1 MCVCDLTRACL
12 FLNTISPNPESLA
25 NNISFDL
32 TKCFL
37 SRFERA
43 FCYDAFPVHRTM
55 FFKQASDSI
64 GRPRPFAARVS
75 FSQNFQADLQAAD
88 GTHARTH
95 AHLHKLLNTRHCS
108 TACDSRYVTCYKE
121 QRRSNNVIIVSLCI
135 QESGEKH
142 TQESR
147 IRRGCLYLFCTIQCA
162 RGCKGATE
170 IYPHRTFV
178 LPFLSFFF
186 FFLLD
191 RHSTCAPVISRLPST
206 GHRTPRKHRLETAS
220 LFPFYSK
227 EIPMAHDDTRTY
239 THKVRRNYQT
249 LLVNL
254 FSRLR
259 HCRACQSNVRYPF
272 CQQRSSISPYLY
284 DFQKQSR

>member
-1 MCVCDLTRACL
+1 MSRVIRNNDDRITLSSLVSVYKKAVKSTRKSHAFDAVACICFVRYNVPEVVKVPLRYIRIVLSYFL
-12 FLNTISPNPESLA
+12 FSL
-25 NNISFDL
+25 S
-32 TKCFL
+32 
-37 SRFERA
+37 
-43 FCYDAFPVHRTM
+43 
-55 FFKQASDSI
+55 
-64 GRPRPFAARVS
+64 
-75 FSQNFQADLQAAD
+75 
-88 GTHARTH
+88 
-95 AHLHKLLNTRHCS
+95 
-108 TACDSRYVTCYKE
+108 
-121 QRRSNNVIIVSLCI
+121 
-135 QESGEKH
+135 
-142 TQESR
+142 
-147 IRRGCLYLFCTIQCA
+147 
-162 RGCKGATE
+162 
-170 IYPHRTFV
+170 
-178 LPFLSFFF
+178 F

>member
-1 MCVCDLTRACL
+1 MCVCDLTRACP

-25 NNISFDL
+25 NSISFDL

-206 GHRTPRKHRLETAS
+206 GHRTPRKYRLETAS

>member
-1 MCVCDLTRACL
+1 MSRVIRNNDDRITLSSLVSVYKKAVKSTRRNHA
-12 FLNTISPNPESLA
+12 
-25 NNISFDL
+25 FD
-32 TKCFL
+32 
-37 SRFERA
+37 
-43 FCYDAFPVHRTM
+43 
-55 FFKQASDSI
+55 
-64 GRPRPFAARVS
+64 
-75 FSQNFQADLQAAD
+75 
-88 GTHARTH
+88 
-95 AHLHKLLNTRHCS
+95 
-108 TACDSRYVTCYKE
+108 
-121 QRRSNNVIIVSLCI
+121 
-135 QESGEKH
+135 
-142 TQESR
+142 
-147 IRRGCLYLFCTIQCA
+147 RGCLYLFCTIQCA
-162 RGCKGATE
+162 RGCKGAIE

-178 LPFLSFFF
+178 LPFF

-206 GHRTPRKHRLETAS
+206 GRRTSRKHRLETAS

-254 FSRLR
+254 FSRFR
-259 HCRACQSNVRYPF
+259 HCRTCQSNVRYPF

>member
-1 MCVCDLTRACL
+1 MCVCDLTRACP

-25 NNISFDL
+25 NSISFDL

-43 FCYDAFPVHRTM
+43 FCYDAFPVHRSM

-64 GRPRPFAARVS
+64 GRPRPF
-75 FSQNFQADLQAAD
+75 ADLQAAD

-178 LPFLSFFF
+178 LPFFSFS
-186 FFLLD
+186 FLLN
-191 RHSTCAPVISRLPST
+191 RHSTCAPVISRLPSA
-206 GHRTPRKHRLETAS
+206 GHRTSRKHRLETAS

-227 EIPMAHDDTRTY
+227 EIPMAHDDTRMY

-272 CQQRSSISPYLY
+272 CQQRNLISPYLY
-284 DFQKQSR
+284 DFQKQSF